1 MTQRLFAIGDIHGC
15 FDSFR
20 TLIEQKIQIRKDDK
34 IVLLGD
40 YIDRGTH
47 SKEVVD
53 YIIDLQNSGFDIV
66 PLIGN
71 HESMLL
77 DTINNSEYLSTW
89 IQNGGTETIKSFGI
103 SSLGKLAPRYIDFF
117 KGLIYYYEFEDYLFV
132 HAGFNDAINN
142 PFEDRYYMIWR
153 CREKYGHPS
162 LKDKTI
168 VHGHRPISVAAC
180 TENIHS
186 QNKVINL
193 DTGCVYTDINGH
205 GSLTALELYTK
216 CIYFA

>member
-1 MTQRLFAIGDIHGC
+1 MSRRLFAIGDIHGC

-20 TLIEQKIQIRKDDK
+20 TMIEQKIQIRKEDK

-40 YIDRGTH
+40 YIDRGPQ

-53 YIIDLQNSGFDIV
+53 YIIDLKNSGFDVV
-66 PLIGN
+66 PVMGN
-71 HESMLL
+71 HEAMLL
-77 DTINNSEYLSTW
+77 DTLSNNEYFSKW
-89 IQNGGTETIKSFGI
+89 IQNGGTETLRSFGVN
-103 SSLGKLAPRYIDFF
+103 SLGKLAPRYIGFF
-117 KGLIYYYEFEDYLFV
+117 KGLPYYFEFEDYLFV

-142 PFEDRYYMIWR
+142 PFEDLYSMIWR
-153 CREKYGHPS
+153 CREKYMHPL

-193 DTGCVYTDINGH
+193 DTGCVYIENNGH

-216 CIYFA
+216 SILFA

>member
-1 MTQRLFAIGDIHGC
+1 MNRRLFAIGDIHGC
-15 FDSFR
+15 YKAFR
-20 TLIEQKIQIRKDDK
+20 TMIEQKIQIREEDK

-40 YIDRGTH
+40 YIDRGPQ

-71 HESMLL
+71 HEAMLL
-77 DTINNSEYLSTW
+77 DTLSNNEYFSIW
-89 IQNGGTETIKSFGI
+89 IQNGGTETLRSFGI
-103 SSLGKLAPRYIDFF
+103 SSLGKLAPHYIDFF
-117 KGLIYYYEFEDYLFV
+117 KGLPYYFEFEDYLFV
-132 HAGFNDAINN
+132 HAGFNDSLKD
-142 PFEDRYYMIWR
+142 PFDDKFHMIWK
-153 CREKYGHPS
+153 CRESYRHPS
-162 LKDKTI
+162 LTDKTI
-168 VHGHRPISVAAC
+168 VHGHRPISVTAC
-180 TENIHS
+180 TDNIQS

-216 CIYFA
+216 SLFFA